1 MKYKHI
7 LLLALSA
14 PALMLQTSLAQA
26 APPTRTVNPAPP
38 AQNAPVRVQSFKFES
53 ADIDTVMAMYCE
65 WTGKMYLKPEGV
77 TANISLKADKLS
89 IPECIDAV
97 EAILAMNNIALVPYG
112 DKFVKVVQAN
122 GNPQTEGGPI
132 VYDPDQEYTGKD
144 RLVTQLIP
152 LRNVQIQDVQTA
164 IQHIMHAYGKIQTL
178 EGSNSMLVTDTESN
192 ILRIRELVEFIDQ
205 ASARIEPRIYEI
217 QYAEAADIAS
227 KLEQIVTMAQENQ
240 SSGSS
245 ASTARTASSVRT
257 PPGVVRARNARAANS
272 APAKASVSSS
282 EGGGGTTI
290 ISGTVKVMSD
300 ERTNIIIIF
309 SQPEN
314 YDFFDKMI
322 EVFDVEVEPAITFE
336 VVNLEYAD
344 AEDLSGTL
352 NDLVGAAQGTTSR
365 TSGNSKSSSRSRTSS
380 SSLNQPAA
388 PTSNGSAGRVTPN
401 AASTDAAS
409 IENLSKLS
417 ESTKILADARSNSI
431 LLMGRKSDIAAIK
444 NVIASLDVMLE
455 QVIIEAAI
463 FEIGLNQ
470 GLEHGIQWLY
480 KSQDG
485 NELGGWNVNSLTTNS
500 LKNVAAGALNY
511 YQNVTGIN
519 TELAIN
525 LAATDSDARLLATPV
540 IMTTDNTEAKL
551 VIAEQRPIVTSTSTY
566 AVSSGT
572 RSSNYEYKDI
582 GIQLTVTPRINPQR
596 QVVMEIEQKADQ
608 IGGEVTIDN
617 NSVPIVLNRQF
628 NASIAVPDR
637 GTVALGGLMTTDFT
651 DSVVKIPILGDIP
664 LLGRYLFSSVK
675 KTETQRELLVLM
687 TPYVMTT
694 HEEMNEETERIY
706 RKTSIGPDDWN
717 WSESKLKRITKDE
730 SAYPEAMP
738 AQASPVMEQE
748 EAPATVPNQQNGELI
763 DLLNSME

>member
-1 MKYKHI
+1 
-7 LLLALSA
+7 
-14 PALMLQTSLAQA
+14 
-26 APPTRTVNPAPP
+26 
-38 AQNAPVRVQSFKFES
+38 
-53 ADIDTVMAMYCE
+53 MAMYAE
-65 WTGKMYLKPEGV
+65 WTGKIYLKSDTV
-77 TANISLKADKLS
+77 TANISLKANKLT

-97 EAILAMNNIALVPYG
+97 EAILAMNNVVIVPYG
-112 DKFVKVVQAN
+112 EKFVKVIQAST
-122 GNPQTEGGPI
+122 NPQAEGGPVI
-132 VYDPDQEYTGKD
+132 WDPAKEYEGKD

-164 IQHIMHAYGKIQTL
+164 VQHLMHAYGKIQTL

-192 ILRIRELVEFIDQ
+192 IIRIRELVEFVDQ
-205 ASARIEPRIYEI
+205 ATARIEPRIYEI
-217 QYAEAADIAS
+217 QYADAKEIAT
-227 KLEQIVTMAQENQ
+227 KLEQIISLAQENQ
-240 SSGSS
+240 ASR
-245 ASTARTASSVRT
+245 STATRTATSSRAT
-257 PPGVVRARNARAANS
+257 PGVIRARSVQNRTET
-272 APAKASVSSS
+272 PTQASVSTADAGS
-282 EGGGGTTI
+282 GTI
-290 ISGTVKVMSD
+290 IQGTVKVMAD
-300 ERTNIIIIF
+300 DRTNLIIIF
-309 SQPEN
+309 SQESN
-314 YDFFDKMI
+314 YEFFDKMI
-322 EVFDVEVEPAITFE
+322 KIFDVEVEPAITFE

-344 AEDLSGTL
+344 AQELASTL
-352 NDLVGAAQGTTSR
+352 NELVGAAQGSGTR
-365 TSGNSKSSSRSRTSS
+365 TSSGASANSRSRNS
-380 SSLNQPAA
+380 SSLNSS
-388 PTSNGSAGRVTPN
+388 SNPGNNNTGPSRITPN
-401 AASTDAAS
+401 AEAGDASS

-417 ESTKILADARSNSI
+417 ESTKILSDSRSNSI
-431 LLMGRKSDIAAIK
+431 LLMGRKSDIASIK
-444 NVIASLDVMLE
+444 NVIASLDVVLE

-463 FEIGLNQ
+463 FEIGITE

-485 NELGGWNVNSLTTNS
+485 NKSGGWDISATNAINSLS
-500 LKNVAAGALNY
+500 AGALSY

-519 TELAIN
+519 TEMAIN

-582 GIQLTVTPRINPQR
+582 GIQLTVLPRINPQR

-608 IGGEVTIDN
+608 IGGEVTIDD

-628 NASIAVPDR
+628 NAIIAVPDR

-694 HEEMNEETERIY
+694 HDEMIKETERIY
-706 RKTSIGPDDWN
+706 RNTSISPEDWN
-717 WSESKLKRITKDE
+717 WSESKLQQIPADE
-730 SAYPEAMP
+730 GRTLQIVQPMP
-738 AQASPVMEQE
+738 PTQPVAQEVQETPTEQQ
-748 EAPATVPNQQNGELI
+748 TNELNA
-763 DLLNSME
+763 LLESMN